1 MNDPLVYHGKLKAK
15 WAVAM
20 LNAAEFLGQHFSEIS
35 VPLLLVHG
43 DADQLVPI
51 ESSEFGYRTAS
62 STDKTF
68 EVFKGGF
75 HETLND
81 LERDRFLLVVG
92 EWLDRQVDKGDSNAA
107 VEGSAAGR
115 GEDLKDAPGVAP
127 MTGEPPIDVPPEGKI
142 ESESTEA
149 GQGEPP
155 KDSAIEGEP
164 PKDEPTEGE
173 LPKDEATEGEPP
185 KDEAPPE
192 APQPS
197 EQVTEYEGA
206 VEDGGEQDTTE
217 DNQ

>member
-20 LNAAEFLGQHFSEIS
+20 LNAAEFLGQHFSDIS

-81 LERDRFLLVVG
+81 RERDRFLLVVG
-92 EWLDRQVDKGDSNAA
+92 EWLDRQFDKGGSNAA
-107 VEGSAAGR
+107 VECSAVGR
-115 GEDLKDAPGVAP
+115 GEDPKDAPGVAP
-127 MTGEPPIDVPPEGKI
+127 MTGEPPTDVPPEGTI
-142 ESESTEA
+142 ESESTET

-155 KDSAIEGEP
+155 KDSATEGEP

-173 LPKDEATEGEPP
+173 PFE
-185 KDEAPPE
+185 DEAPPE

-197 EQVTEYEGA
+197 EQVAECEGA
-206 VEDGGEQDTTE
+206 VEDGGEHDTTE
-217 DNQ
+217 DSQ